1 MKTLAFSLMVLVSA
15 TAFAG
20 DVSPCANGRCA
31 TSGVVRHI
39 VAAPLKVVNAV
50 VPSCN
55 AKCEAGCVVEA
66 KECCPS
72 EAVVANPCHKV
83 RRCGVFAK
91 LSSRVKS
98 RCCR

>member
-1 MKTLAFSLMVLVSA
+1 MKTLAFTMMVLVGASA
-15 TAFAG
+15 FGG
-20 DVSPCANGRCA
+20 DVSPCAAGRCP
-31 TSGVVRHI
+31 SNGVVRHI
-39 VAAPLKVVNAV
+39 VAAPLKVVHAV

-55 AKCEAGCVVEA
+55 TKCGACVTEV
-66 KECCPS
+66 KDCCPS
-72 EAVVANPCHKV
+72 EAVVAPCNKV